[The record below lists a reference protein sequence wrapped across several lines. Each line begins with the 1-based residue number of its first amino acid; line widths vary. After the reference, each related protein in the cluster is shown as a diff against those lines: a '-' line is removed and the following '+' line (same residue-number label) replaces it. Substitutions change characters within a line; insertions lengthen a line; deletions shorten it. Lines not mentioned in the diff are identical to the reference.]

1 MLDTLNGEVTNAK
14 RKLLRANP
22 RGQSSFF
29 HRFPL
34 SVFFLLLLSSFA
46 HIFCFISVIL
56 KNWIDLFGSIRNDII
71 SLRYWIHEW
80 NCESMCRTNKC
91 AAVKLTYS
99 RHKIKKEIYSEGV
112 VDHSFVFLAKKIAY
126 KTNRRDSPSRQLI
139 VESTDGR
146 YNSIAVTLSG
156 INRWLAA
163 MHKTSM
169 RSSIMW
175 HVMRYCPKTTL
186 AKEKL
191 KLQG

>member
-1 MLDTLNGEVTNAK
+1 MTVCCCARLGKKKIIWMNHAGHSK
-14 RKLLRANP
+14 RRGHQCQAEITTCKSSRSIEFLPQISVVGFLL
-22 RGQSSFF
+22 
-29 HRFPL
+29 
-34 SVFFLLLLSSFA
+34 LLLLSSFA

-91 AAVKLTYS
+91 AAVRLTYS

-146 YNSIAVTLSG
+146 
-156 INRWLAA
+156 
-163 MHKTSM
+163 
-169 RSSIMW
+169 
-175 HVMRYCPKTTL
+175 
-186 AKEKL
+186 
-191 KLQG
+191 